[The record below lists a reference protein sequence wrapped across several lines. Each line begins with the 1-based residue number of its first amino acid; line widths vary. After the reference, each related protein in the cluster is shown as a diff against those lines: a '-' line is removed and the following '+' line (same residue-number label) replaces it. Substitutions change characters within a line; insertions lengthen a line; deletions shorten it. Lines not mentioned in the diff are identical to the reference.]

1 MRTQLLLVAVFSVF
15 VSCQRSVVRVLCFGD
30 SITQGKVAGDTI
42 KELSY
47 RYWLWE
53 KLDSA
58 GYRVDMIGSNSNWFT
73 EDKSNPLKRPVS
85 PYTGHTFDNDH
96 EGYYGIKTGETL
108 KGGFTHDNVHYARLH
123 ERLEKIAAP
132 DCAFIHIGTNDGKA
146 DSLTTINSLK
156 QILEELYLRNT
167 SMHIFLAKL
176 NTPWVYFVNN
186 AIESLVMEL
195 KSRHPKIKLTFV
207 DMAAGWINC
216 PEAPGSMTLDWVHP
230 NVAGQKMMA
239 EHWFKA
245 YKSIGDKR
253 KPSFQTSI
261 SLTGQTDSTATIS
274 WLPATDNRYIA
285 GYDVLLDGKKVNWH
299 RSGCGNNTNP
309 ATTLVPDTQFQLIK
323 LKKGTPYTVRLM
335 AWDYANNSQL
345 SKPFII
351 KM

>member
-1 MRTQLLLVAVFSVF
+1 MRIQLLIVAVFSLF
-15 VSCQRSVVRVLCFGD
+15 ASCHLRIVRVLCLGD

-108 KGGFTHDNVHYARLH
+108 KGGFTHDNVHYAGLH

-186 AIESLVMEL
+186 AIEPLVMEL

-216 PEAPGSMTLDWVHP
+216 PEAPGT
-230 NVAGQKMMA
+230 
-239 EHWFKA
+239 
-245 YKSIGDKR
+245 
-253 KPSFQTSI
+253 
-261 SLTGQTDSTATIS
+261 
-274 WLPATDNRYIA
+274 
-285 GYDVLLDGKKVNWH
+285 
-299 RSGCGNNTNP
+299 
-309 ATTLVPDTQFQLIK
+309 
-323 LKKGTPYTVRLM
+323 
-335 AWDYANNSQL
+335 
-345 SKPFII
+345 
-351 KM
+351 